1 MKKEYERKKCER
13 IINAFRKK
21 YDREGQVYILWSS
34 EDSELA
40 RYLDRYGLGT
50 TDLDDLDGKI
60 CVKLHDADP
69 RKQMLKAT
77 VLEELGHALQF
88 KQRGNISISCDNS
101 ERYERELEV
110 AQCMM
115 NRFDQ
120 GRLKLSDDDI
130 KPYRSAIESYG
141 QY

>member
-1 MKKEYERKKCER
+1 MRKGYERKECER
-13 IINAFRKK
+13 IISAFKKK
-21 YDREGQVYILWSS
+21 YDGDGQVCILWSS

-40 RYLDRYGLGT
+40 RYFDYGGNFGAT
-50 TDLDDLDGKI
+50 HQEENGEI
-60 CVKLHDADP
+60 FVKLHDADS
-69 RKQMLKAT
+69 RRQMLKAT

-88 KQRGNISISCDNS
+88 KQRGNISISCDNR

-130 KPYRSAIESYG
+130 EPYRSAIESYG